1 MIDLA
6 EVEHYRLSDADNR
19 RTLRE
24 RIVPG
29 PSASRVGKETP
40 IVVFLIGRPGAG
52 RSRSPKWWPGALI
65 RHDRFADVD
74 SDLRKPPRPT
84 RQTAAPTTTLKH
96 IPEPPDKAETYKGS

>member
-29 PSASRVGKETP
+29 LSASRVGKETP

-84 RQTAAPTTTLKH
+84 RQTAAPTTTTPAL
-96 IPEPPDKAETYKGS
+96 PPPPRPA